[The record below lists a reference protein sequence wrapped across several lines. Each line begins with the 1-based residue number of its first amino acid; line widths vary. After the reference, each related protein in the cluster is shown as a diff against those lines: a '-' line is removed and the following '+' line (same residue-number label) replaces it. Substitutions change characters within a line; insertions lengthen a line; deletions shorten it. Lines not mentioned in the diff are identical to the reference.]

1 MSMSRSGSVASL
13 MNRKRSSSSFAS
25 VAAHALRV
33 HREVMQARSRAGSTA
48 GSQQSVKGGSPG
60 GSVADGIPELAG
72 ADQEL
77 ALIINHELDLE
88 QELEEVK
95 QREAALRTEFDAL
108 KQLHDER
115 EKLLSKVLAEEKA
128 KEQAAVDAK
137 RAEMRMLREV
147 QRLREQLQ
155 QLQATS
161 K

>member
-1 MSMSRSGSVASL
+1 MKEGSPSGSGAS
-13 MNRKRSSSSFAS
+13 
-25 VAAHALRV
+25 
-33 HREVMQARSRAGSTA
+33 SRA
-48 GSQQSVKGGSPG
+48 
-60 GSVADGIPELAG
+60 ELVG

-108 KQLHDER
+108 KQVHDER
-115 EKLLSKVLAEEKA
+115 EKLLSRMLADEKA
-128 KEQAAVDAK
+128 KEQAVVDAK

-147 QRLREQLQ
+147 QRLQEQLQ
-155 QLQATS
+155 QLQVSS